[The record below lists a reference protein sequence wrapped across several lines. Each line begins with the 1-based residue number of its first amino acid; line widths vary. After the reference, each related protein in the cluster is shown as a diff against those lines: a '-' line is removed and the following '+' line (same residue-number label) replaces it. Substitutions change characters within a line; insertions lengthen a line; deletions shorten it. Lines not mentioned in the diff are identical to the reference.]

1 MFVVILGFHPI
12 IKYKGEKMSE
22 DKNKISEAIQL
33 YFDSMYE
40 SSEEKVRQVFHK
52 DAKITGYMQG
62 SLMEQSVDSFAK
74 FVASQTP
81 SAAEKNE
88 EKLLETL
95 SLEIAGSTAVARVRD
110 GYIGMVFQ
118 DTLCFLKVGDDWV
131 IYNKLFHVES

>member
-1 MFVVILGFHPI
+1 
-12 IKYKGEKMSE
+12 MSE
-22 DKNKISEAIQL
+22 DQNKISEAIQL

-40 SSEEKVRQVFHK
+40 SSEEKVRQVFHE

-62 SLMEQSVDSFAK
+62 NLLEQSVDKITK

-81 SAAEKNE
+81 SADEKNE

-95 SLEIAGSTAVARVRD
+95 SIEITGSTAVARVRD

-118 DTLCFLKVGDDWV
+118 DTLSFLKIDDDWV

>member
-1 MFVVILGFHPI
+1 
-12 IKYKGEKMSE
+12 MSE

-40 SSEEKVRQVFHK
+40 SSEEKVRKVFHK

-62 SLMEQSVDSFAK
+62 NLMEQSVDTFAK
-74 FVASQTP
+74 FVASQSP

-88 EKLLETL
+88 DKLLETL
-95 SLEIAGSTAVARVRD
+95 SVEIAGSTAVARVRD
-110 GYIGMVFQ
+110 GYIGMIFQ
-118 DTLCFLKVGDDWV
+118 DTLSFLKIGDDWV

>member
-1 MFVVILGFHPI
+1 MFVVILGFHLI
-12 IKYKGEKMSE
+12 INYKGETMSE

-74 FVASQTP
+74 FVASQAP

-95 SLEIAGSTAVARVRD
+95 SLEVVGSTAVAKVRD
-110 GYIGMVFQ
+110 GYLGMVFQ
-118 DTLCFLKVGDDWV
+118 DTLSFLKIGDDWV

>member
-1 MFVVILGFHPI
+1 MFVVILGFHLI
-12 IKYKGEKMSE
+12 IKYKGETMSE

-95 SLEIAGSTAVARVRD
+95 SLEVVGLTAVARVRD
-110 GYIGMVFQ
+110 GYLGMVFQ
-118 DTLCFLKVGDDWV
+118 DTLSFLKIGDDWV

>member
-12 IKYKGEKMSE
+12 IKYKGDKMSE

-74 FVASQTP
+74 FVASQAP

-110 GYIGMVFQ
+110 GYIGMVFH
-118 DTLCFLKVGDDWV
+118 DTLSFLKVGDDWV

>member
-1 MFVVILGFHPI
+1 MFVVILEFHLI
-12 IKYKGEKMSE
+12 IKYKGETMSE

-40 SSEEKVRQVFHK
+40 SSEDKVRQVFHEK
-52 DAKITGYMQG
+52 AKITGYMQG
-62 SLMEQSVDSFAK
+62 KLLEQSVDNFAT
-74 FVASQTP
+74 FVASQIP

-95 SLEIAGSTAVARVRD
+95 SIEIAGSTAVARVRD

-118 DTLCFLKVGDDWV
+118 DTLSFLKIDDDWV
-131 IYNKLFHVES
+131 IYNKLFHIES

>member
-1 MFVVILGFHPI
+1 MFVVILGFHLI
-12 IKYKGEKMSE
+12 IKYRGETMSE

-95 SLEIAGSTAVARVRD
+95 SLEVVGSTAVARVRD
-110 GYIGMVFQ
+110 GYLGMVFQ
-118 DTLCFLKVGDDWV
+118 DTLSFLKIGDDWV

>member
-1 MFVVILGFHPI
+1 MFAVILGFHLI
-12 IKYKGEKMSE
+12 INYKGETMSE
-22 DKNKISEAIQL
+22 DKNKISDAIQL

-95 SLEIAGSTAVARVRD
+95 SLEVVGATAVARVRD
-110 GYIGMVFQ
+110 GYLGMVFQ
-118 DTLCFLKVGDDWV
+118 DTLSFLKIGDDWV

>member
-1 MFVVILGFHPI
+1 MFAVILGFHLI
-12 IKYKGEKMSE
+12 IKYRGETMSE

-74 FVASQTP
+74 FVASQIP

-118 DTLCFLKVGDDWV
+118 DTLSFLKIGDDWV

>member
-1 MFVVILGFHPI
+1 MFVVILGFHLI
-12 IKYKGEKMSE
+12 IKYKGETMSE

-95 SLEIAGSTAVARVRD
+95 SLEVVGSTAVARVRD
-110 GYIGMVFQ
+110 GYLGMIFQ
-118 DTLCFLKVGDDWV
+118 DTLSFLKIGDDWV